1 MCISGLGAHGR
12 APYGPPRRPN
22 SAEGVRTRF
31 QGKDRQR
38 AALHRAAKRTSRS
51 SATSS
56 AKEDAGLPP
65 VPPPAMTY
73 DEEVAEIMRRQMP
86 PGDQKRALNKAKN
99 REMTRQ
105 FDAGVRAKA
114 GYH

>member
-1 MCISGLGAHGR
+1 
-12 APYGPPRRPN
+12 
-22 SAEGVRTRF
+22 
-31 QGKDRQR
+31 
-38 AALHRAAKRTSRS
+38 
-51 SATSS
+51 
-56 AKEDAGLPP
+56 LPP